1 MCDIDIGRRMM
12 FESKERREQM
22 RKREKRTE
30 IMREREEREIPG
42 KRRIIFFFLQYCYS
56 AVLSLELHCSSI
68 AKKFAILGFNIP

>member
-1 MCDIDIGRRMM
+1 MCDIYIGRRMM

-42 KRRIIFFFLQYCYS
+42 KRRIKY
-56 AVLSLELHCSSI
+56 
-68 AKKFAILGFNIP
+68 